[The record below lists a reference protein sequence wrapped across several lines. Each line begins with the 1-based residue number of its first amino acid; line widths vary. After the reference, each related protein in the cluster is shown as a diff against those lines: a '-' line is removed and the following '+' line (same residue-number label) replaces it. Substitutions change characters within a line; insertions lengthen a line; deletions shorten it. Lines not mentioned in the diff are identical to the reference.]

1 MKKNPYAVRIE
12 ILVDLMRRYEIDVA
26 VIQNE
31 ANIRSLT
38 DIECDSA
45 TLVIPA
51 KGEPT
56 LYTDFRYGPMIRR
69 TAPWIKLDE
78 SAAFSK
84 SKCISRTAKII
95 GFEES
100 LPYSIWE
107 KFLCFFPH
115 AQCTKSISDFLSLMR
130 ETKIDIERDK
140 IRAAAALND
149 KIWKRAQRRFLPGM
163 TERDMARVIK
173 HLMIDLGDGEAFP
186 TIVCI
191 GKNAA
196 ECHHIP
202 GDTAWDGKRPILV
215 DMGVKLNGYCSDM
228 TRNIIP
234 SKPTKLYCEVYNL
247 VLEAN
252 ERAIAAAKPGV
263 TCAELDA
270 VARDFLTKNGY
281 GKAFGHALGHGVGLE
296 IHEAPTL
303 RKNGSGY
310 LAEGTVVTIEPGI
323 YLEGKLGV
331 RIEDL
336 ILITETGCEVLSH
349 SRK

>member
-1 MKKNPYAVRIE
+1 MTKNPFAIRVE
-12 ILVDLMRRYEIDVA
+12 ILVDLMRKYKVDLA

-38 DIECDSA
+38 GIECDSA
-45 TLVIPA
+45 TLLVTD
-51 KGEPT
+51 KGTTT

-84 SKCISRTAKII
+84 EKCISAKAKNVGYEGSIPHTTWKM
-95 GFEES
+95 FET
-100 LPYSIWE
+100 Y
-107 KFLCFFPH
+107 FPNLE
-115 AQCTKSISDFLSLMR
+115 TLKNISDFFSTLR
-130 ETKIDIERDK
+130 ETKFPCEQDK

-149 KIWKRAQRRFLPGM
+149 KIWYRAQRKFRPGM

-196 ECHHIP
+196 ECHHMP
-202 GDTAWDGKRPILV
+202 DDTAWDGKKPILV
-215 DMGVKLNGYCSDM
+215 DMGVKLDGYCSDM
-228 TRNIIP
+228 TRNILPKKP
-234 SKPTKLYCEVYNL
+234 SKLYREVYNL

-252 ERAIAAAKPGV
+252 ERAIAAAKPDI
-263 TCAELDA
+263 TCEELDA
-270 VARDFLTKNGY
+270 VARNFLKKNGY

-303 RKNGSGY
+303 RQGQSKP
-310 LAEGTVVTIEPGI
+310 LTEGTIVTIEPGV

-336 ILITETGCEVLSH
+336 ILITKTGCEVLSH
-349 SRK
+349 SVK